1 VAVGIPEEIA
11 QVVATDAFRALHDG
25 VKTTQI
31 DDLLCETAMTLGVDD
46 PDFMKVAAAVTV
58 SKLHKEAPT
67 TFSEAMRKLS
77 HVISEDIVTCASEY
91 DEFIMSHRDYDFDYF
106 GLITLMKAYLLRSD
120 SKIMETPQYMLM
132 RVALGIHG
140 NNKPRVLESYN
151 LMSQRY
157 FTHATP
163 TLFNAGTH
171 RPQCSSCFLIAM
183 QEDSITG
190 IYNTLSQCAS
200 ISKWAGGIG
209 LHVHNI
215 RCNGSRIVGTNGTS
229 SGIVPMLRVFNATA
243 RYVDQAG
250 KRKGAFAIF
259 LEPWHG
265 DVFEFLDLR
274 KNHGDEE
281 RRCRDLFLGLW
292 IPDLF
297 MRRVQEQ
304 GDWSL
309 MDPAAV
315 TRRLGK
321 SLSDVYGEEFDTLY
335 EQLEREGL
343 FMRQVKAQDLWN
355 AILSSQIETGTP
367 YMCYKDAVN
376 RKSNQKN
383 IGVIKSSNLCTEIME
398 YTDPDEI
405 AVCNLGS
412 ICLPRF
418 VRDGEYDFEEL
429 RSVTKVLTR
438 NLNRVIDVNFYPVAE
453 AAKSNSRHRP
463 VGLGVQG
470 LADVFAMMRMP
481 FDSPE
486 ARDLNR
492 RIFETIYYAAV
503 ETSVELAKEFGP
515 YQSFQGSPA
524 SQGIL
529 SPDMWGVAPITS
541 WDWDGLRRSVVQ
553 HGMRN
558 SLLVAPMP
566 TASTSQ
572 IMGFNECFEPF
583 TTNIY
588 SRNTK
593 AGNFI
598 VVNKY
603 LIAALKK
610 LDMWNTKVKES
621 IIAAEGSVQQLNL
634 PDDVKALYQT
644 SWELKQRALIDL
656 AADRGAFIDQSQSLN
671 LFMSAPTHAKL
682 TGMHIY
688 AWKSGLKT
696 GMYYLRTKA
705 VAQAIKVT
713 VSAEVAAST
722 IPPPDEQQLC
732 LSCSA

>member
-1 VAVGIPEEIA
+1 
-11 QVVATDAFRALHDG
+11 
-25 VKTTQI
+25 
-31 DDLLCETAMTLGVDD
+31 
-46 PDFMKVAAAVTV
+46 
-58 SKLHKEAPT
+58 
-67 TFSEAMRKLS
+67 
-77 HVISEDIVTCASEY
+77 
-91 DEFIMSHRDYDFDYF
+91 
-106 GLITLMKAYLLRSD
+106 MKAYLLRSD

-481 FDSPE
+481 FDGP
-486 ARDLNR
+486 RLG
-492 RIFETIYYAAV
+492 
-503 ETSVELAKEFGP
+503 TSTV
-515 YQSFQGSPA
+515 A
-524 SQGIL
+524 S
-529 SPDMWGVAPITS
+529 S
-541 WDWDGLRRSVVQ
+541 R
-553 HGMRN
+553 
-558 SLLVAPMP
+558 
-566 TASTSQ
+566 
-572 IMGFNECFEPF
+572 PF
-583 TTNIY
+583 TM
-588 SRNTK
+588 RPWRQ
-593 AGNFI
+593 A
-598 VVNKY
+598 
-603 LIAALKK
+603 
-610 LDMWNTKVKES
+610 W
-621 IIAAEGSVQQLNL
+621 
-634 PDDVKALYQT
+634 
-644 SWELKQRALIDL
+644 SWPR
-656 AADRGAFIDQSQSLN
+656 S
-671 LFMSAPTHAKL
+671 SAPTSPSKAARPAKASSARTCGASPPSPPG
-682 TGMHIY
+682 TGT
-688 AWKSGLKT
+688 ACGGRSCST
-696 GMYYLRTKA
+696 GCATP
-705 VAQAIKVT
+705 
-713 VSAEVAAST
+713 SSWPPCPPH
-722 IPPPDEQQLC
+722 PPPR
-732 LSCSA
+732 SWGSMSASSPSPLTSTAATQRRATSSL